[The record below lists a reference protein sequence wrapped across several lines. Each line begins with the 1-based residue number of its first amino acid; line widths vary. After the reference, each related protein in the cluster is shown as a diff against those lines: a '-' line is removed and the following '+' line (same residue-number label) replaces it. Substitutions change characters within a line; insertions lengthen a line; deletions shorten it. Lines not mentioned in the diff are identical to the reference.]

1 MRKFRTVFLSAMLV
15 FVLGLCGCGSNAAD
29 TAEPAA
35 STESAET
42 EESMVAEEITVS
54 EENTVTEEMTAAEE
68 NEVSVESEESIPT
81 TEEAGQAE
89 HGEIISITMA
99 EMNEKLAAGESFLI
113 SFVTTQ
119 CPYCHDFHDLLVD
132 YIQENVITMYQVILD
147 YEETPEEENRAL
159 VKEIFEEFST
169 VPAVFYVENGQN
181 ASYLDFYNLGIS
193 TEVFDNWVTELGLK

>member
-1 MRKFRTVFLSAMLV
+1 MRKLKTVFLTGMLI
-15 FVLGLCGCGSNAAD
+15 FLLGLGGCGSNPADMQDAAS
-29 TAEPAA
+29 
-35 STESAET
+35 STESAAT
-42 EESMVAEEITVS
+42 EES
-54 EENTVTEEMTAAEE
+54 TAAEE
-68 NEVSVESEESIPT
+68 VIAAEESTAPEDITASEEDKVSVKSEEGTSI
-81 TEEAGQAE
+81 TEEAE

-132 YIQENVITMYQVILD
+132 YIQKNVITMYQVILD

>member
-35 STESAET
+35 STESAES
-42 EESMVAEEITVS
+42 EESTVA
-54 EENTVTEEMTAAEE
+54 EEMTAAEE
-68 NEVSVESEESIPT
+68 SEVSVESEESIPT
-81 TEEAGQAE
+81 TEEAEQAE

-99 EMNEKLAAGESFLI
+99 EMNEKLDAGESFLI